1 MSCQIIQIFKPTKDK
16 ESLILYFQIIYS
28 NVVVLVNLKLL
39 IEAIYKSYIFV
50 ATIWL
55 SVFGFIGTTFIY
67 NLFNA

>member
-1 MSCQIIQIFKPTKDK
+1 M
-16 ESLILYFQIIYS
+16 
-28 NVVVLVNLKLL
+28 VVLVNLKLL